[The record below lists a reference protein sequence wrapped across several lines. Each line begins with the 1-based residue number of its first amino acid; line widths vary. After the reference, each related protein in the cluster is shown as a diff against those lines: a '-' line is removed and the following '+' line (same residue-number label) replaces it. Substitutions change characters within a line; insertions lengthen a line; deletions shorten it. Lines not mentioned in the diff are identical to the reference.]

1 VDDLRLNNADILFV
15 DVAKTTNRLIVSKL
29 CFLHAFQEIIR
40 ALPEPVLKNNKEVQ
54 VIWAFKQNGFNLAL
68 LQSHSVYFFETFG
81 SSARQVLD
89 ALELYRLSLNLID
102 DDFFETCYEEVACYL
117 EELEATYHR
126 ITDYKAH
133 FDSTLLHL
141 CN

>member
-1 VDDLRLNNADILFV
+1 MDDLRLNNADILFV

-54 VIWAFKQNGFNLAL
+54 IIWAFKQNGFNLAL

-81 SSARQVLD
+81 SLMINASTQFADGGEFGLGGEIGIATGKFHARGPVGVDQLTSFKYIVTGNGQT
-89 ALELYRLSLNLID
+89 RS
-102 DDFFETCYEEVACYL
+102 
-117 EELEATYHR
+117 
-126 ITDYKAH
+126 
-133 FDSTLLHL
+133 
-141 CN
+141 

>member
-1 VDDLRLNNADILFV
+1 MDTLRLNKADILFV

-54 VIWAFKQNGFNLAL
+54 IIWAFKQNGFNLSL

-81 SSARQVLD
+81 ASAREVLD
-89 ALELYRLSLNLID
+89 ALEQYRLSLKLIE

-133 FDSTLLHL
+133 FDGSLRYL